1 VARAKHALVLSNIL
15 NYSSHFTKDRLKTR
29 RKIKVAFIKKYI
41 FYFSRHD
48 ERQNERRNSISSNV
62 SEKTDSLSSEG
73 GNSSR
78 GDLEH
83 LVER

>member
-1 VARAKHALVLSNIL
+1 MLKNI
-15 NYSSHFTKDRLKTR
+15 YFCCSS
-29 RKIKVAFIKKYI
+29 
-41 FYFSRHD
+41 HD
-48 ERQNERRNSISSNV
+48 ERPNERRNSISSNV

>member
-1 VARAKHALVLSNIL
+1 MFQKNTC
-15 NYSSHFTKDRLKTR
+15 YSTDGQTS
-29 RKIKVAFIKKYI
+29 
-41 FYFSRHD
+41 
-48 ERQNERRNSISSNV
+48 ERRNSISSNV

-78 GDLEH
+78 GELEH

>member
-1 VARAKHALVLSNIL
+1 MQYNSLIIQYVLIDIFISN
-15 NYSSHFTKDRLKTR
+15 DGQ
-29 RKIKVAFIKKYI
+29 V
-41 FYFSRHD
+41 
-48 ERQNERRNSISSNV
+48 NERRNSISSNV

-78 GDLEH
+78 GELEH

>member
-1 VARAKHALVLSNIL
+1 MLYVK
-15 NYSSHFTKDRLKTR
+15 YD
-29 RKIKVAFIKKYI
+29 FII
-41 FYFSRHD
+41 NNLLLIDASISTD
-48 ERQNERRNSISSNV
+48 GQATERRNSISSNV

-78 GDLEH
+78 GELEH

>member
-1 VARAKHALVLSNIL
+1 MIYNV
-15 NYSSHFTKDRLKTR
+15 
-29 RKIKVAFIKKYI
+29 KKYI
-41 FYFSRHD
+41 FYCSRHD
-48 ERQNERRNSISSNV
+48 ERPNERRNSISSNV